1 MNFEDIE
8 FVISLEPLYENYK
21 KTQVLSLNPEQAHK
35 LRIVYQSIY
44 GRGMPSCSTCFVEA
58 YFSLLIFAH
67 QKLDSIKQQA
77 EWRENQRAIEKAQ
90 LADDEQKPKRKKKN
104 ESNPSI

>member
-8 FVISLEPLYENYK
+8 FVIALEPKYNLYK
-21 KTQVLSLNPEQAHK
+21 KNQVLSLSPEEAHN
-35 LRIVYQSIY
+35 LRIIYQSIY

-67 QKLDSIKQQA
+67 QKLDSIKEQA
-77 EWRENQRAIEKAQ
+77 EWREKQQAIEQAQ
-90 LADDEQKPKRKKKN
+90 LADDEHKPKRKKKN
-104 ESNPSI
+104 ESNP

>member
-21 KTQVLSLNPEQAHK
+21 KTQVLNLDPEQAHK

-67 QKLDSIKQQA
+67 QKLDSIREQA
-77 EWRENQRAIEKAQ
+77 EWREKQKAQ
-90 LADDEQKPKRKKKN
+90 EEALERAKLADDEHTPKRRKK
-104 ESNPSI
+104 S

>member
-67 QKLDSIKQQA
+67 QKLDSIKEQA
-77 EWRENQRAIEKAQ
+77 EWREKQKAQ
-90 LADDEQKPKRKKKN
+90 EQALERAKLADDEHTPKRRKK
-104 ESNPSI
+104 S

>member
-21 KTQVLSLNPEQAHK
+21 KTQVLSLNPEQAHR

-67 QKLDSIKQQA
+67 QKLDSIKEQA
-77 EWRENQRAIEKAQ
+77 EWRDKQRAIEQAQ
-90 LADDEQKPKRKKKN
+90 LADDEHKPKRKKKQ
-104 ESNPSI
+104 

>member
-21 KTQVLSLNPEQAHK
+21 KTQVLSLDPEQAHK

-67 QKLDSIKQQA
+67 QKLDSIREQA
-77 EWRENQRAIEKAQ
+77 EWREKQKAQ
-90 LADDEQKPKRKKKN
+90 EEALERAKLADDEHTPKRRKK
-104 ESNPSI
+104 S

>member
-67 QKLDSIKQQA
+67 QKLDSIKEQA
-77 EWRENQRAIEKAQ
+77 EWRDKQRAIEQAQ
-90 LADDEQKPKRKKKN
+90 LADDEHKPKRKKKQ
-104 ESNPSI
+104 

>member
-21 KTQVLSLNPEQAHK
+21 KTQVLNLDHEQAHR

-67 QKLDSIKQQA
+67 QKLDSIKEQAERRERQQA
-77 EWRENQRAIEKAQ
+77 IEQAQ
-90 LADDEQKPKRKKKN
+90 LADDEQKPKRKQK
-104 ESNPSI
+104 

>member
-8 FVISLEPLYENYK
+8 FVIALEPKYNLYK
-21 KTQVLSLNPEQAHK
+21 KNQVLSLSPEEAHN
-35 LRIVYQSIY
+35 LRTIYQSIY

-67 QKLDSIKQQA
+67 QKLDSIKEQA
-77 EWRENQRAIEKAQ
+77 EWREKQQAIEQAQ
-90 LADDEQKPKRKKKN
+90 LADDEQKPKRKRK
-104 ESNPSI
+104 

>member
-8 FVISLEPLYENYK
+8 FVISLEPLYDNYK

-67 QKLDSIKQQA
+67 QKLDSIKEQA
-77 EWRENQRAIEKAQ
+77 EWRDKQRAIEQAQ
-90 LADDEQKPKRKKKN
+90 LADDEHKPKRKKK
-104 ESNPSI
+104 P

>member
-21 KTQVLSLNPEQAHK
+21 KTQVLSLNPEQAHR

-67 QKLDSIKQQA
+67 QKLDSIKEQA
-77 EWRENQRAIEKAQ
+77 EWREKQQAIEQAQ
-90 LADDEQKPKRKKKN
+90 LADDEQKPKRKRK
-104 ESNPSI
+104 

>member
-8 FVISLEPLYENYK
+8 FVIALEPLYENYK

-77 EWRENQRAIEKAQ
+77 EWREKQQAIEQAQ
-90 LADDEQKPKRKKKN
+90 LADDEQKPKRKRK
-104 ESNPSI
+104 

>member
-8 FVISLEPLYENYK
+8 FVIALEPLYDNYK

-67 QKLDSIKQQA
+67 QKLDSIKEQA
-77 EWRENQRAIEKAQ
+77 EWRDKQRAIEQAQ
-90 LADDEQKPKRKKKN
+90 LADDEHKPKRKKK
-104 ESNPSI
+104 P

>member
-104 ESNPSI
+104 ESNP

>member
-8 FVISLEPLYENYK
+8 FVIALEPKYNLYK
-21 KTQVLSLNPEQAHK
+21 KNQVLSLSPEEAHN
-35 LRIVYQSIY
+35 LRIIYQSIY

-67 QKLDSIKQQA
+67 QKLDSIKEQA
-77 EWRENQRAIEKAQ
+77 KWRDKQRVIEQAQ
-90 LADDEQKPKRKKKN
+90 LADDEHKPKRKKKN
-104 ESNPSI
+104 ESNT

>member
-67 QKLDSIKQQA
+67 QKLDSIKEQA
-77 EWRENQRAIEKAQ
+77 EWRDKQRAIEQAQ
-90 LADDEQKPKRKKKN
+90 LADDEHKPKRKKK
-104 ESNPSI
+104 P

>member
-44 GRGMPSCSTCFVEA
+44 GRGMPSCSTCFIEA

-67 QKLDSIKQQA
+67 QKLDSIKEQA
-77 EWRENQRAIEKAQ
+77 EWREKQKAQ
-90 LADDEQKPKRKKKN
+90 EEALERAKLADDEHTPKRRKK
-104 ESNPSI
+104 S